1 MKTSK
6 KIGLIAVSLLF
17 VMASCQK
24 TDDFNVNNVEG
35 RYVGTLTSGL
45 KSASGSTIDATADV
59 AKTKNGE
66 IEVHCYGGEMDT
78 TFMLNY
84 YENHDSVMVCM
95 TDSDFEHEYGHMMG
109 AGHMSGGMMGDQV
122 KGQTEW
128 QHHMSDEHKNG
139 DEHYG
144 GFNMNSH
151 TFGYNFRMASGNV
164 QFMGVK
170 K

>member
-84 YENHDSVMVCM
+84 YENHDSLMVCM
-95 TDSDFEHEYGHMMG
+95 TGNDFEHAY
-109 AGHMSGGMMGDQV
+109 GHMSGGIMSDQA

-139 DEHYG
+139 DQHYG

-151 TFGYNFRMASGNV
+151 TFGYTFRMASGNV
-164 QFMGVK
+164 QFMGAK